1 MRKQLF
7 GNALQDNSHSKMGY
21 IFEKALQKTLRTIF
35 KPEKLE
41 KLFHI
46 FTKKNS
52 YFLGQLYLWNSFRE
66 CFGFKTA
73 LTISIANRVV
83 TVGKHKHNEC

>member
-21 IFEKALQKTLRTIF
+21 IFQKALQKTLRTIF

-41 KLFHI
+41 KFFHI
-46 FTKKNS
+46 LTK
-52 YFLGQLYLWNSFRE
+52 E
-66 CFGFKTA
+66 
-73 LTISIANRVV
+73 IA
-83 TVGKHKHNEC
+83 TF